1 MKTKLI
7 KLTAA
12 LTGAGASSAYAA
24 SSGVGGE
31 GSGMLVWFLIW
42 FGVMVI
48 MLQAVPALIMFVSMV
63 KGLFSGH
70 SETHLPKVGR

>member
-31 GSGMLVWFLIW
+31 GSGMLVWFLIG

-63 KGLFSGH
+63 KGLFSSH